1 MTNMEDFVVIFKIKY
16 ETVNA
21 TSKNGDTFRTWITI
35 YSDTDNL
42 KEECDPQDL
51 ALKLLTISEYVE
63 FKYLTKGKKA
73 IFEVVR

>member
-1 MTNMEDFVVIFKIKY
+1 MTSMEDFVVIFKIKY

-21 TSKNGDTFRTWITI
+21 TNKNGDAFRTWVTI

-42 KEECDPQDL
+42 KEECYPQDL

-73 IFEVVR
+73 VFEVVR